1 MWCKPCVLDWR
12 RHFLWWSLI
21 DLNEIG
27 PTDLLR
33 LLSNVLEKVRAGSS
47 QWIFELL
54 NHLISLLLYDF
65 CVPSKWGGLLVLGAL
80 LIHDGRRVDVQ
91 IVVLGA
97 HQVLVPFK
105 LCIRRGQVTYIWLN
119 SRWWWIGLVFGPV
132 IVTWRCKVATLRPE
146 RSCYVLS
153 HWGAH
158 HHWVIVRG
166 RVVVYLRRWL
176 MLVTNSVRWAVPVTF
191 WTQGVSDHLICG
203 QESIFVD

>member
-1 MWCKPCVLDWR
+1 M
-12 RHFLWWSLI
+12 
-21 DLNEIG
+21 
-27 PTDLLR
+27 LR

-153 HWGAH
+153 H
-158 HHWVIVRG
+158 
-166 RVVVYLRRWL
+166 
-176 MLVTNSVRWAVPVTF
+176 
-191 WTQGVSDHLICG
+191 
-203 QESIFVD
+203 